1 MATATAGNGD
11 LEELLVIVYPE
22 GDLFVAQCLEK
33 DIATQARDIP
43 TLLER
48 LDLTIDAE
56 CAAARE
62 RGEELFSKIGA
73 APNYFHE
80 LWEKRS
86 VTLRHLHIP
95 VNQHLKI
102 EVALAQAA

>member
-1 MATATAGNGD
+1 MAPATAGNGA
-11 LEELLVIVYPE
+11 LENLRVIVYPE
-22 GDLFVAQCLEK
+22 GELFIAQCLEM

-56 CAAARE
+56 CSMSRE
-62 RGEELFSKIGA
+62 MNEEPWNRIA
-73 APNYFHE
+73 PAPNYFHD

-86 VTLRHLHIP
+86 VTLTHLHVP
-95 VNQHLKI
+95 VHQHLKVEI
-102 EVALAQAA
+102 ALAQAA